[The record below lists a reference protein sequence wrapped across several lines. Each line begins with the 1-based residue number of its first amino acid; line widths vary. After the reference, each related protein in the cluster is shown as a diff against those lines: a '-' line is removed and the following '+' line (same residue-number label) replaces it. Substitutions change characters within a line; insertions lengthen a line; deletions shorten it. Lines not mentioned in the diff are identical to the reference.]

1 MDTNPLARSAIHA
14 ISSKWWVLLLR
25 GLLLIGLGFYA
36 LFHPGISLLAWAL
49 TVGFFLIVDGV
60 LSIIAGIAGWVES
73 RGWMIFR
80 GLLTLLVGAFAIW
93 HPALFGTFAGLT
105 VIFILA
111 IWSIASGVM
120 EIIVAIRERKEI
132 RGEGWIILS
141 GVFSILFG
149 IVLVMAPLL
158 SLALFIRVSGV
169 FAILFG
175 IMCIYSAF
183 KLRSVK
189 KRTEPRAA

>member
-1 MDTNPLARSAIHA
+1 
-14 ISSKWWVLLLR
+14 
-25 GLLLIGLGFYA
+25 
-36 LFHPGISLLAWAL
+36 
-49 TVGFFLIVDGV
+49 
-60 LSIIAGIAGWVES
+60 
-73 RGWMIFR
+73 
-80 GLLTLLVGAFAIW
+80 
-93 HPALFGTFAGLT
+93 
-105 VIFILA
+105 
-111 IWSIASGVM
+111 VM

-158 SLALFIRVSGV
+158 SLALFIRVCGV